1 MDFPGGSV
9 VKNPPDNAGDSR
21 DVGST
26 RALHGSERAP
36 GEGNGNP
43 LQYSCL
49 EKSMDREA
57 WWAIV
62 HGVTKRHKGAC
73 MTHHH
78 KGIVQ
83 SAFPALKILCAL
95 LPLPN
100 PLASTDLLMVSIV
113 VLLICFNK

>member
-1 MDFPGGSV
+1 MPEQAELLIKTGQRGLLTTSYKRLKKRLIV
-9 VKNPPDNAGDSR
+9 
-21 DVGST
+21 
-26 RALHGSERAP
+26 

-113 VLLICFNK
+113 VLLIYFNK

>member
-1 MDFPGGSV
+1 
-9 VKNPPDNAGDSR
+9 
-21 DVGST
+21 
-26 RALHGSERAP
+26 
-36 GEGNGNP
+36 
-43 LQYSCL
+43 
-49 EKSMDREA
+49 
-57 WWAIV
+57 
-62 HGVTKRHKGAC
+62 

-83 SAFPALKILCAL
+83 SAFPAPKILCAL